1 VARKDFAWWAGDGI
15 DTFVDSIDKDSIDK
29 DSIDNNQLV
38 VGIEGIEAL
47 SQASG
52 KVL

>member
-1 VARKDFAWWAGDGI
+1 MARKDLAWWAGDGI
-15 DTFVDSIDKDSIDK
+15 DTFVDSIDKDSID
-29 DSIDNNQLV
+29 NNQLV
-38 VGIEGIEAL
+38 VGFEGIEAL